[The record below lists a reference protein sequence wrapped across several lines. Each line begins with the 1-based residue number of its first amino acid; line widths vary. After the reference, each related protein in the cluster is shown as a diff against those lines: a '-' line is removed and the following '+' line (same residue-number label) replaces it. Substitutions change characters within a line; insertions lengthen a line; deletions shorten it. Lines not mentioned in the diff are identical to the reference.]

1 MGLYNYSHALGHF
14 VRGLSLYTS
23 TQVQV
28 CCSSVF
34 LIFNVLTMSKSSTDE
49 GEDHEQLISEKR
61 PPCCCDAYQSDDPE
75 KRVSPFAV
83 VILLVL
89 FLIYVLNQADRL
101 VLPVS
106 IPAGLRCHASVASQ
120 CNNTNFSNSALEI
133 NLMNLPA
140 SNKSED
146 CIEFNDEQQ
155 GLLTG

>member
-1 MGLYNYSHALGHF
+1 
-14 VRGLSLYTS
+14 
-23 TQVQV
+23 
-28 CCSSVF
+28 
-34 LIFNVLTMSKSSTDE
+34 MSKSSTDE

-61 PPCCCDAYQSDDPE
+61 PRFCCDAYQSDDPE

-106 IPAGLRCHASVASQ
+106 IPAGLRCDASVTSQ
-120 CNNTNFSNSALEI
+120 CNNTNFYNNSALESD
-133 NLMNLPA
+133 LMNPA

-146 CIEFNDEQQ
+146 CIQFNDEQQ